1 MILLSLALM
10 AQPVPPGEQ
19 AVDPYVVSDANAG
32 SKAMG
37 NDHVFR
43 AFNGRQGVNR
53 IVARMIELSVADPRI
68 SEIFKASDLVRLRRT
83 LGEQFCFILGGGCFY
98 TGRSMKNAHKDM
110 GLQTA
115 DMNALVDHLQTSM
128 EIERVPFWAQN
139 RLLARLAPMKRDVVE
154 R

>member
-1 MILLSLALM
+1 MILLSLVLM

-19 AVDPYVVSDANAG
+19 AVDPYAVNNANAG
-32 SKAMG
+32 AKAMG
-37 NDHVFR
+37 NDYVFR
-43 AFNGRQGVNR
+43 AFDGRQGVDR
-53 IVARMIELSVADPRI
+53 IVARMIDFSITDPRI

-83 LGEQFCFILGGGCFY
+83 LGEQFCFILGGGCTY
-98 TGRSMKNAHKDM
+98 TGRSMKTAHKDM

-115 DMNALVDHLQTSM
+115 DLNALVEHLQTAM